1 MLLAGSYQGRLVNV
15 NKVFERNI
23 SVLKDNQLREKLI
36 NYEYITKP
44 ILATTNGYN
53 VQYNGIYL
61 HSEENPLVES
71 QQICQKSLNENKSI
85 HIIYGLGLGYL
96 FQLMAK
102 HSNSMILV
110 YEPNLDILYNSFTLV
125 DFSQELSKDNIYIFD
140 DLDKLLN
147 YLSLNTKQ
155 NTTVDI
161 LALPSYRE
169 IYKETFDEEVKKIEL
184 AYGSVLLDYGYKKKR
199 LYGST
204 VTMLKNIPQLL
215 KETPVNKFENIY
227 SGKTA
232 IVVSAGPTLG
242 DNIETLKKYQDKAV
256 IFTVGT
262 ALKTLVEN
270 NIKPDFLCMIE
281 SFDCTKQVKDI
292 DLSDINLIV
301 EPYTNENIHSLDVKN
316 VLLHLSSNMP
326 SSQYFADI
334 AELSTE
340 GYLAQGTVSYMA
352 LNTAVKMGF
361 SKIILVGQDLA
372 YIDGQCYS
380 KDSAYDGLSC
390 KFNSELN
397 KYEIVPNDL
406 IKYADS
412 ICSYKTQE
420 DRVAAA
426 KRRLTILNSSLY
438 MVKSIDGKM
447 LPTESGYASFIA
459 HFISY
464 AKQLTDIKLI
474 NTSLKGAKLD
484 GFEDL
489 SLEDAMK
496 DEKIINKLD
505 LDMGYDYDIQSVL
518 DSIKLSKQ
526 NLESFLEIANEC
538 GKLASRLNMDYKR
551 NPVLDKDNL
560 LKIRKLIEEY
570 TKLNDNNRKDNLIFK
585 YTTAEEEMNLNDV
598 LTSIKKYDE
607 KTTPVAISGL
617 KKYYDVLNKRIPNII
632 KILSDVICEVNG

>member
-1 MLLAGSYQGRLVNV
+1 M

-23 SVLKDNQLREKLI
+23 SSLKDSELQEKLI
-36 NYEYITKP
+36 NYEYVTRP

-61 HSEENPLVES
+61 HSEENPLAES
-71 QQICQKSLNENKSI
+71 QQICQKALNENKNI

-102 HSNSMILV
+102 HSDSTILV
-110 YEPNLDILYNSFTLV
+110 YEPNLDILYSSFTLV
-125 DFSQELSKDNIYIFD
+125 DFSQELSKENIYIFD
-140 DLDKLLN
+140 NLDNLLN
-147 YLSLNTKQ
+147 FLSINTRQ

-169 IYKETFDEEVKKIEL
+169 IYKEVFDEEVKKIEL

-199 LYGST
+199 LYAST
-204 VTMLKNIPQLL
+204 IAMLENIPTLL

-227 SGKTA
+227 EGETA

-242 DNIETLKKYQDKAV
+242 ENIETLKKYQDKAI
-256 IFTVGT
+256 IFSVGT

-270 NIKPDFLCMIE
+270 GIKPDFLCMIE

-301 EPYTNENIHSLDVKN
+301 EPYTHGNIHSLDVKN

-334 AELSTE
+334 TGLSTE

-361 SKIILVGQDLA
+361 SKIVLVGQDLA
-372 YIDGQCYS
+372 YIEGQCYS

-397 KYEIVPNDL
+397 KYEIVPND
-406 IKYADS
+406 IVKYSDA
-412 ICSYKTQE
+412 ICSYPTQPE
-420 DRVAAA
+420 RLGAA
-426 KRRLTILNSSLY
+426 KRRLAILNSSLY
-438 MVKSIDGKM
+438 MVKSIDGSM
-447 LPTESGYASFIA
+447 LPTEAGYASFIS
-459 HFISY
+459 HFASY
-464 AKQLTDIKLI
+464 AKKLPDIKLI
-474 NTSLKGAKLD
+474 NTSLKGAKIE
-484 GFEDL
+484 GFEDV

-496 DEKIINKLD
+496 EEKIINKKD
-505 LDMGYDYDIQSVL
+505 LDIGYDYDIKSVL
-518 DSIKLSKQ
+518 ASIELSKQ
-526 NLESFLEIANEC
+526 NLESFLEITNEC

-551 NPVLDKDNL
+551 KPILDKDNL

-585 YTTAEEEMNLNDV
+585 YTTTEEEMNLNDV

-632 KILSDVICEVNG
+632 KILSDIIDKVGQ

>member
-1 MLLAGSYQGRLVNV
+1 MLLVGSYQGRLVNV

-215 KETPVNKFENIY
+215 KETPVNKFKNIY

-242 DNIETLKKYQDKAV
+242 ENIETLKKYQDKAV

-316 VLLHLSSNMP
+316 VLLHLSANMP
-326 SSQYFADI
+326 SSQYFAVI
-334 AELSTE
+334 VGLSTE

-390 KFNSELN
+390 KFNAELN

-406 IKYADS
+406 IKYADA
-412 ICSYKTQE
+412 ICSYAKQE
-420 DRVAAA
+420 ERVAAA
-426 KRRLTILNSSLY
+426 KRRLSILNSSLY
-438 MVKSIDGKM
+438 MVKSIDGSM
-447 LPTESGYASFIA
+447 LPTEAGYASFIA
-459 HFISY
+459 HFVSY

-496 DEKIINKLD
+496 DEKVITKLD
-505 LDMGYDYDIQSVL
+505 LDIGYDYDIKSIL
-518 DSIKLSKQ
+518 DSIQLSKQ
-526 NLESFLEIANEC
+526 NLESILEITNEC

-551 NPVLDKDNL
+551 KPVLDKDNL

-570 TKLNDNNRKDNLIFK
+570 TKLNDNNRKDNILFK
-585 YTTAEEEMNLNDV
+585 YTTAEEEMNLNDT
-598 LTSIKKYDE
+598 LSSIKKYDD
-607 KTTPVAISGL
+607 KTTPVAISSL
-617 KKYYDVLNKRIPNII
+617 KKYYDILNKRIPNII
-632 KILSDVICEVNG
+632 EVLSDVINKVGQ

>member
-1 MLLAGSYQGRLVNV
+1 MLLVGSYQGRLVKV

-23 SVLKDNQLREKLI
+23 SVLKDEYLKNTLK
-36 NYEYITKP
+36 NYEYIEKP

-53 VQYNGIYL
+53 IQYNGVYL

-71 QQICQKSLNENKSI
+71 QQICQNSLNQNKSI

-96 FQLMAK
+96 FQLIVK
-102 HSNSMILV
+102 HSNSTILL

-125 DFSQELSKDNIYIFD
+125 DFSQELSKDNVHIFNNLD
-140 DLDKLLN
+140 DLLKF
-147 YLSLNTKQ
+147 LSLNTRQ

-169 IYKETFDEEVKKIEL
+169 IYKEVFEEEVKKIEL
-184 AYGSVLLDYGYKKKR
+184 TYGSVLLDYGYKKKR
-199 LYGST
+199 LYNST
-204 VTMLKNIPQLL
+204 VTMLENIPTLL

-227 SGKTA
+227 EGKTA
-232 IVVSAGPTLG
+232 IIVSAGPTLG
-242 DNIETLKKYQDKAV
+242 ENIQTLKKYQDKAV

-262 ALKTLVEN
+262 ALKTLIEN
-270 NIKPDFLCMIE
+270 DIQPDFLCMIE
-281 SFDCTKQVKDI
+281 NFDCTKQVKDV
-292 DLSDINLIV
+292 DLSNINLIV
-301 EPYTNENIHSLDVKN
+301 EPYTNKNIHSLKVKN

-334 AELSTE
+334 ANLSTD

-372 YIDGQCYS
+372 YVDGQCYS
-380 KDSAYDGLSC
+380 KDSAYDGLNC
-390 KFNSELN
+390 KFNPELN

-406 IKYADS
+406 IKYADA
-412 ICSYKTQE
+412 ICSYTTQ
-420 DRVAAA
+420 DKRVAAA
-426 KRRLTILNSSLY
+426 KRRLAILNSSLY
-438 MVKSIDGKM
+438 MVKSIGGSM
-447 LPTESGYASFIA
+447 IPTEAGYASFIN
-459 HFISY
+459 HFVSY
-464 AKQLTDIKLI
+464 AKTLTDIKLI

-484 GFEDL
+484 GFEDI
-489 SLEDAMK
+489 SLDDAMK
-496 DEKIINKLD
+496 DEEIIDKLN
-505 LDMGYDYDIQSVL
+505 LDMGYDYDVQSILNSVER
-518 DSIKLSKQ
+518 SKQ
-526 NLESFLEIANEC
+526 NLESFLEIINEC
-538 GKLASRLNMDYKR
+538 GKLASRLSMDYKR
-551 NPVLDKDNL
+551 NPILDKDKL

-570 TKLNDNNRKDNLIFK
+570 SKLNDNNRSDNYIFK
-585 YTTAEEEMNLNDV
+585 YTTTEEEINLNDV

-617 KKYYDVLNKRIPNII
+617 KKYYDLLNKRIPNII